1 MALIQ
6 QWSSRVFFA
15 QSRSLLCVFVN
26 KHTQD
31 DTLDYECV
39 LDIEGQSVV
48 VEATVEPD
56 ATGSS
61 YLITCEPHQVRKCLC
76 VSQEW
81 GRAPLSVYSSI
92 YHFNM
97 LNQINRQIEWRKRMS
112 KFVASLFN
120 WPQLEKWNTIYSS
133 TTVNKLRHHFVT
145 DSTKTFY
152 WLANTPWPYMSLIG
166 YYSLLLAVQL
176 LSAWIESVCK

>member
-1 MALIQ
+1 MERVQDSALLPVNVERKVTLVGKHLNVFQVTSGHGGDSAVIQ
-6 QWSSRVFFA
+6 QGFFFFA
-15 QSRSLLCVFVN
+15 QPWSLLCVFVN

-76 VSQEW
+76 VSQE
-81 GRAPLSVYSSI
+81 
-92 YHFNM
+92 
-97 LNQINRQIEWRKRMS
+97 
-112 KFVASLFN
+112 
-120 WPQLEKWNTIYSS
+120 
-133 TTVNKLRHHFVT
+133 
-145 DSTKTFY
+145 
-152 WLANTPWPYMSLIG
+152 
-166 YYSLLLAVQL
+166 
-176 LSAWIESVCK
+176 

>member
-1 MALIQ
+1 MCQQECPCVEKVQDSALLPVNVERKVTLVGKHLNVFQVTSGHGADSAVIQ
-6 QWSSRVFFA
+6 QGFFFA
-15 QSRSLLCVFVN
+15 QSRSLLCVFVK

-76 VSQEW
+76 VSQE
-81 GRAPLSVYSSI
+81 
-92 YHFNM
+92 
-97 LNQINRQIEWRKRMS
+97 
-112 KFVASLFN
+112 
-120 WPQLEKWNTIYSS
+120 
-133 TTVNKLRHHFVT
+133 
-145 DSTKTFY
+145 
-152 WLANTPWPYMSLIG
+152 
-166 YYSLLLAVQL
+166 
-176 LSAWIESVCK
+176 

>member
-1 MALIQ
+1 MLYFRSLTNVNVPAGVSLRGESPGLRPPARQ
-6 QWSSRVFFA
+6 RGAESHAGGEAPQRLPGNVRPRRRFSGDPAGVFFA

-39 LDIEGQSVV
+39 LDIERQSVV

-76 VSQEW
+76 VSQE
-81 GRAPLSVYSSI
+81 
-92 YHFNM
+92 
-97 LNQINRQIEWRKRMS
+97 
-112 KFVASLFN
+112 
-120 WPQLEKWNTIYSS
+120 
-133 TTVNKLRHHFVT
+133 
-145 DSTKTFY
+145 
-152 WLANTPWPYMSLIG
+152 
-166 YYSLLLAVQL
+166 
-176 LSAWIESVCK
+176 